1 MLPSTV
7 FLEYKGIIDYKTI
20 DNLLRKLKRTKEYIG
35 LDKTTGKRMYS
46 VVVEC
51 LENIAKHSVK
61 ESVAAHKMLPFLS
74 VGKQENKVI
83 IKTGN
88 TVYEDKCGQIVK
100 RLDMVNQM
108 DDAALIVL
116 YEKIINKETKPE
128 DNGAGL
134 GFILMKLKS
143 GNKID
148 YSFTSID
155 SSYQFFEMTISV
167 KKYIMRKLIIE
178 KTASSPKVIL
188 DPDKKIFE
196 ISGESR
202 PPDVSTFYGEILR
215 WMDDY
220 SVHLFRSQESKD
232 PVVFNFDL
240 EYFNSSSAKYILD
253 FSKQIASVHSKG
265 KNVAVKWHYEKDDA
279 DMLEVG
285 REMSRMS
292 KLPFEFIEKDRG

>member
-1 MLPSTV
+1 MPV
-7 FLEYKGIIDYKTI
+7 FTFFFEYKGIVDYKII
-20 DNLLRKLKRTKEYIG
+20 DNLLKRLKKTKEFVS
-35 LDKTTGKRMYS
+35 LDKTTGKRVYAIL
-46 VVVEC
+46 VEC
-51 LENIAKHSVK
+51 LENIAKHSIK
-61 ESVAAHKMLPFLS
+61 GSALDLRFQPFIS
-74 VGKQENKVI
+74 AGKQNDKILIRTGNPVYAD
-83 IKTGN
+83 KTG
-88 TVYEDKCGQIVK
+88 QLVK
-100 RLDMVNQM
+100 RLNKVNQM
-108 DDAALIVL
+108 NDEALLVL

-134 GFILMKLKS
+134 GFILMKLRS

-148 YSFTSID
+148 YSFTGVD
-155 SSYQFFEMTISV
+155 SNYSFFETQILV
-167 KKYIMRKLIIE
+167 NKYIMRKLIIE
-178 KTASSPKVIL
+178 KTANSPKVIL

-202 PPDVSTFYGEILR
+202 PPDVGTFYGEILR

-220 SVHLFRSQESKD
+220 TIHLFRSQETKD

-265 KNVAVKWHYEKDDA
+265 KNIAVKWHYEKDDA

-285 REMSRMS
+285 REMSRMA
-292 KLPFEFIEKDRG
+292 KLPFEFVEKDKE

>member
-1 MLPSTV
+1 MPASTL
-7 FLEYKGIIDYKTI
+7 FLEYKGIVDYKII
-20 DNLLRKLKRTKEYIG
+20 DNLLKRLKKTKDFVS
-35 LDKTTGKRMYS
+35 LDKTSGKRVYAIL
-46 VVVEC
+46 VEC
-51 LENIAKHSVK
+51 LENIAKHSIR
-61 ESVAAHKMLPFLS
+61 ESSLDQRFQPFIS
-74 VGKQENKVI
+74 AGKQDEKII

-88 TVYEDKCGQIVK
+88 PVDADKTGQLAK
-100 RLDMVNQM
+100 KLTRVNQM
-108 DDAALIVL
+108 DDQALTVL
-116 YEKIINKETKPE
+116 YEKIINKETRPE

-148 YSFTSID
+148 YTFTGVDNNFS
-155 SSYQFFEMTISV
+155 FFETQISV
-167 KKYIMRKLIIE
+167 NKYFMRKLIIE

-188 DPDKKIFE
+188 DPDRKIFE

-202 PPDVSTFYGEILR
+202 PPDVGTFYGEILS

-220 SVHLFRSQESKD
+220 TLHLFRIPETKD

-253 FSKQIASVHSKG
+253 FSKQIASVRSKG

-285 REMSRMS
+285 REMSRMA
-292 KLPFEFIEKDRG
+292 KFPFEFVEKDKG

>member
-1 MLPSTV
+1 L
-7 FLEYKGIIDYKTI
+7 FLEYKGVIDYKMI
-20 DNLLRKLKRTKEYIG
+20 DNLMKRLKGAKDFIS
-35 LDKTTGKRMYS
+35 LDKTTGKRVYAII
-46 VVVEC
+46 VEC

-61 ESVAAHKMLPFLS
+61 EYNADLRFQPFIS
-74 VGKQENKVI
+74 VGKQNDKI
-83 IKTGN
+83 LIKTGN
-88 TVYEDKCGQIVK
+88 SIFEDRRDWLSRK
-100 RLDMVNQM
+100 LDKVNLM
-108 DDAALIVL
+108 DEKALTVL

-143 GNKID
+143 GNTID
-148 YSFTSID
+148 YSFTGVNNNCS
-155 SSYQFFEMTISV
+155 FFQIQISV
-167 KKYIMRKLIIE
+167 NKYIMRKLIIE

-202 PPDVSTFYGEILR
+202 PPDVGTFYGEILR

-220 SVHLFRSQESKD
+220 TLHLFRSHESKD

-240 EYFNSSSAKYILD
+240 EYFNSSSAKYLLD
-253 FSKQIASVHSKG
+253 FNKQIASVRSKG
-265 KNVAVKWHYEKDDA
+265 KNVSVIWHYEKDDA

-285 REMSRMS
+285 REMSRMA
-292 KLPFEFIEKDRG
+292 KLPFEFIEKEKG